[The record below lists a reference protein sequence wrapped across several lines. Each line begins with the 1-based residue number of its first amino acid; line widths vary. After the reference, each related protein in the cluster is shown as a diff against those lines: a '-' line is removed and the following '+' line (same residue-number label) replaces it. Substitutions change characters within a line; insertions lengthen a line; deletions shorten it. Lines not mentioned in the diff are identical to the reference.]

1 MRLLLAP
8 LALLLFAAPALAE
21 APRVVATTK
30 PVHSLVA
37 AVMGE
42 LGAPGLIVKGAASP
56 HTYSLKPSDA
66 AELEA
71 ADIVF
76 WTGHGLELFLE
87 DSIETL
93 APGATIVA
101 LSEAPG
107 IELLP
112 VREGGAFEAH
122 EDEAEEHEDEHAA
135 EEHEHGEADMH
146 FWLDPANAGLMLTA
160 IADTLSAADPEN
172 AEAYRANARQESAEL
187 EAFTASID
195 QQLAPVRNRPF
206 IVFHDAYQYFERR
219 FGLSIAGS
227 ITVTPDSQPSAQRV
241 AELRDKLQG
250 TGAACVFAE
259 PQFEPAIVETIVAG
273 TPARAGTLDPEGAT
287 LPEGPG
293 LYRLLVRTIA
303 DSLSACLSG
312 AAP

>member
-1 MRLLLAP
+1 MRPLLAA
-8 LALLLFAAPALAE
+8 LILLLFVAPAA
-21 APRVVATTK
+21 AQTPRVVASTK
-30 PVHSLVA
+30 PVHALVA
-37 AVMGE
+37 AVMGD

-71 ADIVF
+71 ADVVF

-87 DSIETL
+87 DSIATL

-112 VREGGAFEAH
+112 VREGGAFEPH
-122 EDEAEEHEDEHAA
+122 EDEEEGHEGEEHDEG
-135 EEHEHGEADMH
+135 EHGEEDMH
-146 FWLDPANAGLMLTA
+146 FWLDPANASLMLTA
-160 IADTLSAADPEN
+160 IADTLAAADPAN
-172 AEAYRANARQESAEL
+172 ADTYRANARREGTEL
-187 EAFTASID
+187 EALTAAID
-195 QQLAPVRNRPF
+195 RQLAPVRDKPF
-206 IVFHDAYQYFERR
+206 IVFHDAYQYIERR
-219 FGLSIAGS
+219 WGLIVAGS

-241 AELRDKLQG
+241 AELRDKLQSA
-250 TGAACVFAE
+250 GAVCVFAE
-259 PQFEPAIVETIVAG
+259 PQFEPAIVETIIAG
-273 TPARAGTLDPEGAT
+273 TTARSATLDPEGAT

-293 LYRLLVRTIA
+293 LYRQLIQALA
-303 DSLSACLSG
+303 DSIEACLSG